1 MVPVENV
8 AEIVW
13 GFLLVVYL
21 VGAAR
26 PEYLAPQVLAV
37 FGLSAVAAML
47 ELWLRRNSWRHLVL
61 FDSLVWTVLLSA
73 MVAVTGGRGSEV
85 WPAYMLMSLTV
96 PSVGRPLLHY
106 GLMGVNSL
114 LYAAVYLWINPDD
127 APFVPA
133 LLIMRI
139 GLFFLVT
146 YVVDRSMARER
157 AARQAAVEA
166 AEGRVGELV
175 SARDAERR
183 RVAGDIH
190 DWLGTGIV
198 APMRKLELALRAP
211 DQAAGQQRVGEAL
224 ESLRRSHEELRRL
237 MENLH
242 PHLLEQ
248 MGVTEALRAYVRQWG
263 EEHEIETEFR
273 GDDGPPLPPDVAL
286 AAYRILQEALNNA
299 AKHAS
304 PGRVCVELRLRA
316 GGAVLSV
323 TDDGAGFET
332 PAAAARRPGGRGLT
346 GMSERA
352 AVFGG
357 TVTVR
362 SAPGRGTTVIAE
374 LNPVIAPPEQ
384 P

>member
-1 MVPVENV
+1 
-8 AEIVW
+8 
-13 GFLLVVYL
+13 
-21 VGAAR
+21 
-26 PEYLAPQVLAV
+26 
-37 FGLSAVAAML
+37 
-47 ELWLRRNSWRHLVL
+47 
-61 FDSLVWTVLLSA
+61 
-73 MVAVTGGRGSEV
+73 
-85 WPAYMLMSLTV
+85 
-96 PSVGRPLLHY
+96 
-106 GLMGVNSL
+106 
-114 LYAAVYLWINPDD
+114 
-127 APFVPA
+127 
-133 LLIMRI
+133 
-139 GLFFLVT
+139 
-146 YVVDRSMARER
+146 
-157 AARQAAVEA
+157 
-166 AEGRVGELV
+166 
-175 SARDAERR
+175 
-183 RVAGDIH
+183 
-190 DWLGTGIV
+190 
-198 APMRKLELALRAP
+198 
-211 DQAAGQQRVGEAL
+211 
-224 ESLRRSHEELRRL
+224 
-237 MENLH
+237 
-242 PHLLEQ
+242 